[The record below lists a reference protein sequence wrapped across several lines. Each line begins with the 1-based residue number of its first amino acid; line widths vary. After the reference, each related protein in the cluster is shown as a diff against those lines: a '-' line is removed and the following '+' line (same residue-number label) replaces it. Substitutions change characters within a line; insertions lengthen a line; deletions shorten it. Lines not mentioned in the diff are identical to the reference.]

1 MIETENIE
9 EIYEFEQNQESI
21 EGKEEFDK
29 LEKNNNIK
37 PKGKRGRKSKK
48 ELLEIQNQ
56 MKLHCEQNQYDN
68 YGDISG
74 NESEEKK
81 EDVKIPKKRGRKPNG
96 GKIISQSSIIE
107 EQIDEKQNVILCLRC
122 NMSDLEKPLIENDT
136 LDAYNNHIC
145 NEVMYNYN
153 PNVIVN
159 DKINNVNNNNNED
172 DYNDDDYND
181 DNNNMKEI
189 SKKIKQLEYKLH
201 INNIVK
207 KSCCF
212 WDTCDFDNPPIY
224 IPKYYLNG
232 TYHVYG
238 CFCSPECAVAYLM
251 NEHID
256 RSAKAERYQLLND
269 IYSKI
274 YKYDRGIKEASDPR
288 YLLDKFLGDLTIQ
301 EYRSLLRNERL
312 YFVID
317 KPLTRVFPEL
327 HEDNEDFILNNKI
340 IPSNSS
346 LTNQVKNKLYKKK
359 PNKITILNEKFGITS
374 NN

>member
-1 MIETENIE
+1 MIENENNDE
-9 EIYEFEQNQESI
+9 EYNFELYDQTQNKI
-21 EGKEEFDK
+21 
-29 LEKNNNIK
+29 KNDINTSNNENPK

-56 MKLHCEQNQYDN
+56 LKLQCEQHTLNDGEISDN
-68 YGDISG
+68 
-74 NESEEKK
+74 EEKK
-81 EDVKIPKKRGRKPNG
+81 EEEIKIPKKRGRKPNG

-107 EQIDEKQNVILCLRC
+107 EQVDEKQNVILCLRC
-122 NMSDLEKPLIENDT
+122 NLNDLDKPLMENNT

-153 PNVIVN
+153 ANVIIN
-159 DKINNVNNNNNED
+159 DNTSVNNKNE
-172 DYNDDDYND
+172 NDDDDEDND
-181 DNNNMKEI
+181 MKEI
-189 SKKIKQLEYKLH
+189 VKKLKQLEYKLH
-201 INNIVK
+201 KNNITK

-251 NEHID
+251 NEQID
-256 RSAKAERYQLLND
+256 RSVKAERYQLLNN

-274 YKYDRGIKEASDPR
+274 YKYDKGIKEASEPR
-288 YLLDKFLGDLTIQ
+288 YLLDKYFGDLSIQ
-301 EYRSLLRNERL
+301 EYRSLFRTERL

-327 HEDNEDFILNNKI
+327 HEDNDDFILNNKI
-340 IPSNSS
+340 IPSNS
-346 LTNQVKNKLYKKK
+346 LITNQIKNKLYKKK
-359 PNKITILNEKFGITS
+359 PNKTTILNEKFGIS
-374 NN
+374 

>member
-1 MIETENIE
+1 MIKNENTEFD
-9 EIYEFEQNQESI
+9 EFEQKSVTIQE
-21 EGKEEFDK
+21 KEECNK
-29 LEKNNNIK
+29 LEKNDNIK
-37 PKGKRGRKSKK
+37 PKEKRGRKSKK
-48 ELLEIQNQ
+48 ELLEIQNR
-56 MKLHCEQNQYDN
+56 MKLNCEENNFDN
-68 YGDISG
+68 CDISDT
-74 NESEEKK
+74 ESEEKK
-81 EDVKIPKKRGRKPNG
+81 EDIKIPKKRGRKPNG
-96 GKIISQSSIIE
+96 GKIISQTSIIE

-122 NMSDLEKPLIENDT
+122 NLSDLEKPLMENDT

-145 NEVMYNYN
+145 NEEMYNYN
-153 PNVIVN
+153 PNIIVN
-159 DKINNVNNNNNED
+159 DKNNTNNDDN
-172 DYNDDDYND
+172 DYNDEDIDD
-181 DNNNMKEI
+181 NNMKEI

-201 INNIVK
+201 TNNIVK

-224 IPKYYLNG
+224 IPKYFLNG

-251 NEHID
+251 KEHID
-256 RSAKAERYQLLND
+256 RSVKAERYQLLNN

-274 YKYDRGIKEASDPR
+274 YKYDKGIKESPDPR
-288 YLLDKFLGDLTIQ
+288 YLLDKFFGDLTIQ
-301 EYRSLLRNERL
+301 EYRSLLRTERL

-327 HEDNEDFILNNKI
+327 HEDNEDFILNSKI
-340 IPSNSS
+340 IPSNSL

-359 PNKITILNEKFGITS
+359 PNKTTILNEKFGISS